1 MFMILVASDTNKEEK
16 ALSTD
21 IMSLVYTSLI
31 T

>member
-1 MFMILVASDTNKEEK
+1 MILVAGDTIKEEK

-21 IMSLVYTSLI
+21 IMSLVCTSLI